1 MIRFCTSRLAS
12 PLLARQARSFSEGAE
27 FLGMVEKYFD
37 KAGQHTSIRA
47 DLLNFYKRAD
57 NVVKFN
63 LTLLR
68 GNSPHT
74 QTTSPSRSFPPT
86 AASTR
91 RTNSPPR
98 AEPGTQRM
106 LISQRSRRSPA
117 S

>member
-1 MIRFCTSRLAS
+1 MIRYCTSRLAS
-12 PLLARQARSFSEGAE
+12 PLLARQVRCFSEGAE

-37 KAGQHTSIRA
+37 KAGRHTSIRA

-68 GNSPHT
+68 GSSPPT
-74 QTTSPSRSFPPT
+74 QTMSPSRSSPPT

-91 RTNSPPR
+91 PTSCPPR
-98 AEPGTQRM
+98 AEQGTPRM
-106 LISQRSRRSPA
+106 LISPKLKPSPA
-117 S
+117 